1 MALPILLIGFV
12 KKQMIKKIG
21 GFMFKR
27 IMRWFAPKVIEL
39 LTEGLNDWAEDPDT
53 DTDDVAINAVGDY
66 LGYLAS
72 KWLT

>member
-12 KKQMIKKIG
+12 RKQIIKQVG

-27 IMRWFAPKVIEL
+27 IMKWLAPKVIEL
-39 LTEGLNDWAEDPDT
+39 LTEALDDWAEDPNT

-66 LGYLAS
+66 LKYLAD

>member
-27 IMRWFAPKVIEL
+27 IMKWLAPKFIEI
-39 LTEGLNDWAEDPDT
+39 LTEGLNDWAEDPKT
-53 DTDDVAINAVGDY
+53 DTDDKAIKAVGDY
-66 LGYLAS
+66 LGYLAAR
-72 KWLT
+72 WLS